1 MSHTSEEV
9 AETITM
15 SMVRCKAAWILT
27 VAIGLPLASA
37 FSGCSSLS
45 SAVRLRGHFISSAGR
60 KGGRGLRGGRLGL
73 PLLMAMAEGSGSLS
87 RKDRQKMKKK
97 DKEEK
102 RALRKQYSEMT
113 NTLVDNLMDDVSF

>member
-9 AETITM
+9 VETTT
-15 SMVRCKAAWILT
+15 MVRCKAAWILT
-27 VAIGLPLASA
+27 IAIGLPLASA
-37 FSGCSSLS
+37 FSGCSLLS
-45 SAVRLRGHFISSAGR
+45 SAVRLRGHSISSAGR
-60 KGGRGLRGGRLGL
+60 EGGRGWRGERLGF
-73 PLLMAMAEGSGSLS
+73 PLGLAMAEGTGSLS

-102 RALRKQYSEMT
+102 RALRQQYSEMT